1 MITIATAQDAFEQDL
16 EDLATG
22 ADPILPF
29 QLIDQRNQVVG
40 QLDADGPRVGF
51 LDAQQLTPATGRV
64 STLKLKEP
72 LLLRPDRIGKTWV
85 RTRNRNDG
93 R

>member
-1 MITIATAQDAFEQDL
+1 MISIAAAQDALEQDL
-16 EDLATG
+16 QDLATG
-22 ADPILPF
+22 AHAIFPL
-29 QLIDQRNQVVG
+29 QLVNQRNQVVG

-51 LDAQQLTPATGRV
+51 LDAQQLTPASGRL

-72 LLLRPDRIGKTWV
+72 LLLGADRISKTWV